1 MARFY
6 TDAHFKLFYANV
18 QLMIMGLD
26 SSADEDFN
34 ANQKKHVESLVK
46 AERRFKSIL
55 QKHTMGPWVYKQFI
69 EFIVNNNILAAR
81 PYFRERQ
88 KKFSSG
94 ISPAISKRKY
104 KRLYKF
110 GINYP
115 FIVFVLGLKKWGKRS
130 PITKAAKE
138 VLRIRND
145 IITANIPL
153 AVSRAKIFRQKTP
166 EGHLQYMDLIQVAC
180 FVGETEIF
188 MSDGTT
194 KAIKDVKVGDLVIT
208 HLGNVKP
215 VIRIFK
221 REVDEDIY
229 KIENVNWAGT
239 TSVTSE
245 HPYFVNGKEFKP
257 IKDVEVALRGY
268 HKSSKSFRPYGR
280 NVLSR
285 DYLSLPCNYRVQDSN
300 IALFKDTKFDSNLG
314 WILGFFLA
322 EGNYLKGK
330 RVGKDKHLKGVL
342 FTTHVDETEYHER
355 MNDFAV
361 DNGLDLVQYQGPGQA
376 YRSRINDEAFAN
388 WLYPL
393 CGEYCDQKTI
403 HPQLMNLNRDFL
415 EGVLLGFWCGD
426 GAKRPESRNVCRT
439 VSKRLSRQLFI
450 IASRLGLNPRLINFT
465 SPGKKTC
472 YELSFT
478 NTKHDRPRLRTQYKV
493 ENEFNLYQFDKVQKE
508 HFKGSVFNLE
518 VDGDNSYIA
527 NGVAVHNCEGLCNAV
542 DKFVLP
548 YTPVFRA
555 VIIGRA
561 TGDMIDNLNDTMLHF
576 FPSDKRKIYRANKFN
591 RGSEDLNYGAMAH
604 SVNDGIGSNLNTNAD
619 EIRNLTMAANHYS
632 LDMPICEVVNGCDE
646 KMTVGD
652 GYTGDESLRPD
663 VAFESA
669 QVNSVLYSSIDSLD
683 LVERKLLALKGVR
696 K

>member
-6 TDAHFKLFYANV
+6 TDAHFKLFYSNV

-46 AERRFKSIL
+46 AERRFKAIL
-55 QKHTMGPWVYKQFI
+55 QKHTFGPWVYKQFI

-115 FIVFVLGLKKWGKRS
+115 FIVFVLGLRKWGERS

-166 EGHLQYMDLIQVAC
+166 EGHLQYMDLIQVA
-180 FVGETEIF
+180 
-188 MSDGTT
+188 
-194 KAIKDVKVGDLVIT
+194 
-208 HLGNVKP
+208 
-215 VIRIFK
+215 
-221 REVDEDIY
+221 
-229 KIENVNWAGT
+229 
-239 TSVTSE
+239 
-245 HPYFVNGKEFKP
+245 
-257 IKDVEVALRGY
+257 
-268 HKSSKSFRPYGR
+268 
-280 NVLSR
+280 
-285 DYLSLPCNYRVQDSN
+285 
-300 IALFKDTKFDSNLG
+300 
-314 WILGFFLA
+314 
-322 EGNYLKGK
+322 
-330 RVGKDKHLKGVL
+330 
-342 FTTHVDETEYHER
+342 
-355 MNDFAV
+355 
-361 DNGLDLVQYQGPGQA
+361 
-376 YRSRINDEAFAN
+376 
-388 WLYPL
+388 
-393 CGEYCDQKTI
+393 
-403 HPQLMNLNRDFL
+403 
-415 EGVLLGFWCGD
+415 
-426 GAKRPESRNVCRT
+426 
-439 VSKRLSRQLFI
+439 
-450 IASRLGLNPRLINFT
+450 
-465 SPGKKTC
+465 
-472 YELSFT
+472 
-478 NTKHDRPRLRTQYKV
+478 
-493 ENEFNLYQFDKVQKE
+493 
-508 HFKGSVFNLE
+508 
-518 VDGDNSYIA
+518 
-527 NGVAVHNCEGLCNAV
+527 CEGLCNAV

-669 QVNSVLYSSIDSLD
+669 QVNSVLYSSIDNLD